1 MEPDERHHHHH
12 HHQEHHLTS
21 PYYHPFHH
29 HTPTTVSAAPS
40 YNGNM
45 PPPPPPNDGSSS
57 SYHHSAPSSAVTAP
71 IEPVKRKRGR
81 PRKYD
86 TPAQAL
92 AAKKLASSASS
103 SSARERREQAAA
115 GGCNNNDL
123 VFADVFM
130 LQIQIRKSGQSFT
143 PHIVNITPGEDVAQ
157 KIILFAEQSKH
168 ELCILSASGAI
179 SDPSLSHLA
188 TGTSVSYQ
196 GQYEILSLRGSYIR
210 GEHGGKTGGLSV
222 CLSSSDGQI
231 VGGGVGGLLKAA
243 GPVQVILG
251 TFQLER
257 KKDGR
262 NGANMFVYY
271 DAKQVPQSR
280 LTWPALL
287 EHPFIKESLEEVEAR
302 EMHTAVVDHKAAWRL
317 KGNGGQQR
325 NEKCDSATPFKDA
338 SALGIVADVQSDMK
352 SAVKVNSP
360 SPEDFLGFPTQEGI
374 KSSGDATLDKL
385 ENTSGTVK
393 GAKVIG
399 EDAKAMDLVLLSLE
413 RCTKSLSKR
422 YLVYGLFL
430 ITVKGTYIGTKDLA
444 CSIQSLRII
453 FNLVGARA
461 IDSVELIDKI
471 ISALLDYT
479 DALVG
484 MKSSEF
490 NNIIPKSLS
499 VTKNLVGHIE
509 GSRIHSSYIRH
520 WTKLVEIFVQV
531 KPLAKLR
538 GHWNLWSF

>member
-45 PPPPPPNDGSSS
+45 LPPPPPNDGSSS

-115 GGCNNNDL
+115 GGVSPPSKPGSKNQFRALSVRITKTLFD
-123 VFADVFM
+123 FRS
-130 LQIQIRKSGQSFT
+130 RKSGQSFT

-231 VGGGVGGLLKAA
+231 VGGGVGKKKHFVLKTLKKHPRSQDSEVKIMEPNERHHHHHHHQEHHLTSPYYHPFHHHTPTTVSAAPSDNGNFPPPPPNDGSSSSYHRSAPSSAVTAPIEPVKRKRGRPRKYDTPAQALAAKKLASSASSSSARERREQAAAAA
-243 GPVQVILG
+243 GGVSPPSKPG
-251 TFQLER
+251 S
-257 KKDGR
+257 KK
-262 NGANMFVYY
+262 
-271 DAKQVPQSR
+271 S
-280 LTWPALL
+280 
-287 EHPFIKESLEEVEAR
+287 I
-302 EMHTAVVDHKAAWRL
+302 
-317 KGNGGQQR
+317 
-325 NEKCDSATPFKDA
+325 
-338 SALGIVADVQSDMK
+338 
-352 SAVKVNSP
+352 
-360 SPEDFLGFPTQEGI
+360 
-374 KSSGDATLDKL
+374 SG
-385 ENTSGTVK
+385 SF
-393 GAKVIG
+393 G
-399 EDAKAMDLVLLSLE
+399 EDYKNPI
-413 RCTKSLSKR
+413 R
-422 YLVYGLFL
+422 F
-430 ITVKGTYIGTKDLA
+430 
-444 CSIQSLRII
+444 SI
-453 FNLVGARA
+453 
-461 IDSVELIDKI
+461 
-471 ISALLDYT
+471 
-479 DALVG
+479 
-484 MKSSEF
+484 
-490 NNIIPKSLS
+490 
-499 VTKNLVGHIE
+499 
-509 GSRIHSSYIRH
+509 
-520 WTKLVEIFVQV
+520 
-531 KPLAKLR
+531 
-538 GHWNLWSF
+538 

>member
-1 MEPDERHHHHH
+1 
-12 HHQEHHLTS
+12 
-21 PYYHPFHH
+21 
-29 HTPTTVSAAPS
+29 
-40 YNGNM
+40 M

-115 GGCNNNDL
+115 GG
-123 VFADVFM
+123 VSPPSKPG
-130 LQIQIRKSGQSFT
+130 KSGQSFT
-143 PHIVNITPGEDVAQ
+143 PHIVNITPGE
-157 KIILFAEQSKH
+157 
-168 ELCILSASGAI
+168 
-179 SDPSLSHLA
+179 
-188 TGTSVSYQ
+188 

-243 GPVQVILG
+243 GPV
-251 TFQLER
+251 
-257 KKDGR
+257 
-262 NGANMFVYY
+262 
-271 DAKQVPQSR
+271 QVPQSR

-490 NNIIPKSLS
+490 NNIIPKQSLS

-520 WTKLVEIFVQV
+520 WTKLVEIFVQQSFAVIGTFGPFDLKSPTDRWPRTVIYQVV
-531 KPLAKLR
+531 K
-538 GHWNLWSF
+538 NLFDVPTAAAVIDGSFLSTAEAYTRMYRA

>member
-40 YNGNM
+40 YNGNF
-45 PPPPPPNDGSSS
+45 PPPPPNDGSSS

-115 GGCNNNDL
+115 AAGG
-123 VFADVFM
+123 VSPPSKSG
-130 LQIQIRKSGQSFT
+130 KSGQSFT
-143 PHIVNITPGEDVAQ
+143 PHIVNIPPGEDVAQ

-179 SDPSLSHLA
+179 SDPSLSHRS

-262 NGANMFVYY
+262 NGVKGD
-271 DAKQVPQSR
+271 DASGSGH
-280 LTWPALL
+280 LL
-287 EHPFIKESLEEVEAR
+287 PSGTESLHGYRPVMEPSGRNSNDEHCTMTSGGALGGGAHFMMQPPQGMHMTHAR
-302 EMHTAVVDHKAAWRL
+302 PSEWGGAGYDLSGMR
-317 KGNGGQQR
+317 GNG
-325 NEKCDSATPFKDA
+325 
-338 SALGIVADVQSDMK
+338 
-352 SAVKVNSP
+352 
-360 SPEDFLGFPTQEGI
+360 
-374 KSSGDATLDKL
+374 
-385 ENTSGTVK
+385 
-393 GAKVIG
+393 
-399 EDAKAMDLVLLSLE
+399 
-413 RCTKSLSKR
+413 
-422 YLVYGLFL
+422 
-430 ITVKGTYIGTKDLA
+430 
-444 CSIQSLRII
+444 
-453 FNLVGARA
+453 
-461 IDSVELIDKI
+461 
-471 ISALLDYT
+471 
-479 DALVG
+479 
-484 MKSSEF
+484 SSE
-490 NNIIPKSLS
+490 N
-499 VTKNLVGHIE
+499 GE
-509 GSRIHSSYIRH
+509 Y
-520 WTKLVEIFVQV
+520 E
-531 KPLAKLR
+531 
-538 GHWNLWSF
+538 

>member
-40 YNGNM
+40 YNGNF
-45 PPPPPPNDGSSS
+45 PPPPPNDGSSS

-115 GGCNNNDL
+115 AAGG
-123 VFADVFM
+123 VSPPSKSGSKKSISGSFG
-130 LQIQIRKSGQSFT
+130 KSGQSFT
-143 PHIVNITPGEDVAQ
+143 PHIVNIPPGEDVAQ

-179 SDPSLSHLA
+179 SDPSLSHRA

-196 GQYEILSLRGSYIR
+196 GQYEILSLRGSYFR

-262 NGANMFVYY
+262 NGVKGD
-271 DAKQVPQSR
+271 DASGSGH
-280 LTWPALL
+280 LL
-287 EHPFIKESLEEVEAR
+287 PSGTESLHGYRPVMEPSGRNSNDEHCTMTSGGALGGGAHFMMQPPQGMHMTHAR
-302 EMHTAVVDHKAAWRL
+302 PSEWGGAGYDLSGNFFLFHLIPLGLSKYLAHKDLSYGCAGMR
-317 KGNGGQQR
+317 GNG
-325 NEKCDSATPFKDA
+325 
-338 SALGIVADVQSDMK
+338 
-352 SAVKVNSP
+352 
-360 SPEDFLGFPTQEGI
+360 
-374 KSSGDATLDKL
+374 
-385 ENTSGTVK
+385 
-393 GAKVIG
+393 
-399 EDAKAMDLVLLSLE
+399 
-413 RCTKSLSKR
+413 
-422 YLVYGLFL
+422 
-430 ITVKGTYIGTKDLA
+430 
-444 CSIQSLRII
+444 
-453 FNLVGARA
+453 
-461 IDSVELIDKI
+461 
-471 ISALLDYT
+471 
-479 DALVG
+479 
-484 MKSSEF
+484 SSE
-490 NNIIPKSLS
+490 N
-499 VTKNLVGHIE
+499 GE
-509 GSRIHSSYIRH
+509 Y
-520 WTKLVEIFVQV
+520 E
-531 KPLAKLR
+531 
-538 GHWNLWSF
+538 

>member
-115 GGCNNNDL
+115 GG
-123 VFADVFM
+123 VSPPS
-130 LQIQIRKSGQSFT
+130 K
-143 PHIVNITPGEDVAQ
+143 PGSKNQFRALSDVAQ

-262 NGANMFVYY
+262 NGVKAKQEVGISMITYMARYNYY
-271 DAKQVPQSR
+271 GLMQVPQSR

-325 NEKCDSATPFKDA
+325 NEKCDSATPFKEA

-360 SPEDFLGFPTQEGI
+360 SPEDFLGFPTQEAI

-484 MKSSEF
+484 MKSSE
-490 NNIIPKSLS
+490 S
-499 VTKNLVGHIE
+499 T
-509 GSRIHSSYIRH
+509 
-520 WTKLVEIFVQV
+520 T
-531 KPLAKLR
+531 
-538 GHWNLWSF
+538 